1 MLINKYNYQIN
12 QINYK
17 YSEIYRQIIED
28 FSNGLVDGLTA
39 ISVIDEGLDVPSTV
53 NGFFLASTGNE
64 KQFIQ
69 RRGRVLRKAENKEYA
84 NIYDFI
90 VIPNGNIDDKT
101 NIVKKALERELKRFN
116 EFAKLASNYL
126 EAKDIILDIAL
137 DNNIVI

>member
-1 MLINKYNYQIN
+1 MVN
-12 QINYK
+12 
-17 YSEIYRQIIED
+17 
-28 FSNGLVDGLTA
+28 
-39 ISVIDEGLDVPSTV
+39 ISL
-53 NGFFLASTGNE
+53 F
-64 KQFIQ
+64 
-69 RRGRVLRKAENKEYA
+69 YA